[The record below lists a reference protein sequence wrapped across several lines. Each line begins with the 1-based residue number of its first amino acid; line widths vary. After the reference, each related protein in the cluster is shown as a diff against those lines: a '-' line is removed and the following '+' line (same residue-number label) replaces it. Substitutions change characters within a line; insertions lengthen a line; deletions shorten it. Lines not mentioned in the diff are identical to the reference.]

1 MMLALLKDSQ
11 SAIAR
16 NITQSNAEISFSPVD
31 VHPSMVNMNS
41 KAGDELK
48 AFIQQIFFQAH
59 GARIKY
65 FMPQALSLRDNNQQL
80 LAVAGLRSAQQSP
93 FFLERYLR
101 HAVEQEIAAKTGLAV
116 ERSKIVEIGNLAV
129 TRPAYTKLLMAA
141 LSAYLYSTDTEWI
154 VFSALPVVKN
164 AVAKMDH
171 HMLVLAD
178 ATINEIAEQDRA
190 DWGSYY
196 AHHPQVIALRL
207 KRNGDI

>member
-1 MMLALLKDSQ
+1 MLALLNYSQ
-11 SAIAR
+11 STAAGKIQQA
-16 NITQSNAEISFSPVD
+16 NAEIPFAPVD
-31 VHPSMVNMNS
+31 VHPSMVNMDS
-41 KAGDELK
+41 KAGEELK
-48 AFIQQIFFQAH
+48 TFIQHIFFQAH
-59 GARIKY
+59 GAKIKY

-93 FFLERYLR
+93 FFLERYLSLS
-101 HAVEQEIAAKTGLAV
+101 VEQEIAAKIGLAV
-116 ERSKIVEIGNLAV
+116 DRSKIVEIGNLAV

-171 HMLVLAD
+171 QMLVLAD

-196 AHHPQVIALRL
+196 EHHPQVIALRL
-207 KRNGDI
+207 KRNRNI

>member
-1 MMLALLKDSQ
+1 MLALLNYSHSTAAGKIQ
-11 SAIAR
+11 QA
-16 NITQSNAEISFSPVD
+16 NAEIPFAPVD
-31 VHPSMVNMNS
+31 VHPSMVNMDS
-41 KAGDELK
+41 KAGEELK
-48 AFIQQIFFQAH
+48 TFIQHIFFQAH
-59 GARIKY
+59 GAKIKY

-93 FFLERYLR
+93 FFLERYLSLS
-101 HAVEQEIAAKTGLAV
+101 VEQEIAAKIGLAV
-116 ERSKIVEIGNLAV
+116 DRSKIVEIGNLAV

-171 HMLVLAD
+171 QMLVLAD

-196 AHHPQVIALRL
+196 EHHPQVIALRL
-207 KRNGDI
+207 KRNRNI

>member
-1 MMLALLKDSQ
+1 MLALLNYSQ
-11 SAIAR
+11 STAAGKIQQA
-16 NITQSNAEISFSPVD
+16 NAEIPFAPVD
-31 VHPSMVNMNS
+31 VHPSMVNMDS
-41 KAGDELK
+41 KAGEELK
-48 AFIQQIFFQAH
+48 TFIQHIFFQAH
-59 GARIKY
+59 GAKIKY

-93 FFLERYLR
+93 FFLERYLSLS
-101 HAVEQEIAAKTGLAV
+101 VEQEIAAKIGLAV
-116 ERSKIVEIGNLAV
+116 DRSKIVEIGNLAV

-171 HMLVLAD
+171 QMLVLAD
-178 ATINEIAEQDRA
+178 ATINEIAEKDRA

-196 AHHPQVIALRL
+196 EHHPQVIALRL
-207 KRNGDI
+207 KRNRNI